1 MEAKIMKNTTFPAL
15 RCKMGEWV
23 YYLTFFRFADVKE
36 WIQPTDEIHPSP
48 HLRDMIQRALT
59 KNVDMIAEY
68 LIHQEERF
76 FNAIVVGVYGGAP
89 QWFPIEVASSPV
101 LGEPELSENERSS
114 IGVLQFEGDEELFAI
129 DGQHRVEGIKKA
141 ILQSPT
147 LENDELSVIL
157 VAHETTERGRQRT
170 RRLFTTLN
178 KMAKP
183 VTKADIIALDEDD
196 AFAIVTRRM
205 VEEFPLLRSESRHET
220 KFVHFGSQPSL
231 NTNDSKNL
239 TTIRTIYEICS
250 AIYMPILAH
259 SPQQMRKSII
269 GDRRVRPP
277 DQIID
282 EAYQESTDDWNYLVA
297 YFAEYEELFSSSP
310 DDEIAGEYRANGG
323 HFMFRP
329 VGQQAFVRAVR
340 ILMDRRFSMEQ
351 AVEDLAKVP
360 MNLHEPPWLNVLW
373 DPRKEKIIRNFGQQ
387 HLEGILLYM
396 VGQEPR
402 RRNLNL
408 LEKYRIYVGDDHAT
422 LPDPVTGTLL

>member
-1 MEAKIMKNTTFPAL
+1 MKTTAFPAL

-59 KNVDMIAEY
+59 NNVDKIAEY
-68 LIHQEERF
+68 LIQQEERF
-76 FNAIVVGVYGGAP
+76 FNSIVVGVYGGAP
-89 QWFPIEVASSPV
+89 QWFPIEIASSPV
-101 LGEPELSENERSS
+101 LGEPELSENARNS
-114 IGVLQFEGDEELFAI
+114 IGVLQFEGNEELFAI

-141 ILQSPT
+141 ISQNAL
-147 LENDELSVIL
+147 LENDELSIIL
-157 VAHETTERGRQRT
+157 IAHETTERGRQRT

-178 KMAKP
+178 KMAKA
-183 VTKADIIALDEDD
+183 VAKADIIALDEDD
-196 AFAIVTRRM
+196 TFAIVTRRM
-205 VEEFPLLRSESRHET
+205 VEEFPLLKSDSRRET

-231 NTNDSKNL
+231 NANDNKNL

-250 AIYMPILAH
+250 TIYLPILSH
-259 SPQQMRKSII
+259 SPQQKRKSII
-269 GDRRVRPP
+269 GERRIRPS

-282 EAYQESTDDWNYLVA
+282 EAYQENIDYWNFLVA
-297 YFAEYEELFSSSP
+297 YFPEYAELFASSP
-310 DDEIAGEYRANGG
+310 NDEIAGKYRTNGG

-329 VGQQAFVRAVR
+329 LGQQAFANAVR
-340 ILMDRRFSMEQ
+340 ILMDRKFSMEK
-351 AVEDLAKVP
+351 AIEYLSKVP
-360 MNLHEPPWLNVLW
+360 MSLQEPPWLNILW
-373 DPRKEKIIRNFGQQ
+373 DPRKETIIRNFGPA

-408 LEKYRIYVGDDHAT
+408 LQKYRTYVGNDNAN
-422 LPDPVTGTLL
+422 LPNPVIGTLL